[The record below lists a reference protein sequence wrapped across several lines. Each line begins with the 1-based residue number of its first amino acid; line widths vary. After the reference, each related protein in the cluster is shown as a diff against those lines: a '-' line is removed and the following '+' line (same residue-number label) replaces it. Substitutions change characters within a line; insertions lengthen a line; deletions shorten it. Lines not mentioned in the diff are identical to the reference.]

1 MDHSCRRSL
10 VARKCPEL
18 RNYRGKART
27 ARQCLSIL
35 HARNLANAYRY
46 CMQETSRLQCKY
58 IAFSLLS
65 CGVFRGNVDL
75 EVCITIGLQGIIA
88 FLQHDSKKG
97 YPTTICFVAY
107 TVDEQD
113 ALKRAIQKVDL
124 SPLVQK
130 TDGT

>member
-1 MDHSCRRSL
+1 MQWIIHVVGPL
-10 VARKCPEL
+10 L
-18 RNYRGKART
+18 RENA
-27 ARQCLSIL
+27 LSSETTEEKL
-35 HARNLANAYRY
+35 EQLANAYRY
-46 CMQETSRLQCKY
+46 CMQESSRLQCKY